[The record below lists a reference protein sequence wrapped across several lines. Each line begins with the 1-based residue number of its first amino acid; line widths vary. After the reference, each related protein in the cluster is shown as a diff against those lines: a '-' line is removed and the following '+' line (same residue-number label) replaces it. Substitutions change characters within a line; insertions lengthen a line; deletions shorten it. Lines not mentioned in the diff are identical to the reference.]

1 MSRNPDVSATLH
13 HGNRLTLTCTI
24 QLHPAVVN
32 SDVVVTGNIN
42 GPRGTNS
49 TVTVMS
55 SAGEYRIILE
65 IPSLN
70 ATASDTY
77 TCTATVKPGSGV
89 MYVQQSEPNSSS
101 LSITV
106 GKQPIYSC

>member
-1 MSRNPDVSATLH
+1 MSRNPDVSTTLR
-13 HGNRLTLTCTI
+13 HGNNLTLTCTI

-32 SDVVVTGNIN
+32 SDVVVTGNID
-42 GPRGTNS
+42 GPRVINS
-49 TVTVMS
+49 TVMS

-65 IPSLN
+65 IPSLQ

-89 MYVQQSEPNSSS
+89 MYVNRSEPNSSS